1 MSEVVKQ
8 LESALS
14 DQPANPLRNHQV
26 QEYQAEASRL
36 QSVVNAP
43 PYVTGVDRGG
53 AARQYKQ
60 VAKLLD
66 EQAAKP
72 LSGAKKDQVAKAAAE
87 VLETVIRPAMLPR
100 EEMRRNPAGAVG
112 KFLRT
117 ENSPEIQQ
125 AIQHWKRSQLA
136 LEPGSN
142 DPDLANVERFRP
154 EIHVGGPGT
163 FMAGAQIPGNF
174 AMSAQAK
181 ENWPLGEPTI
191 NTAVAQVR
199 KREQTQAQKDGLAKA
214 RAARA
219 AKKEQAG

>member
-1 MSEVVKQ
+1 MSEAVKQ
-8 LESALS
+8 LASALS
-14 DQPANPLRNHQV
+14 DQPTNPLRNHQV
-26 QEYQAEASRL
+26 QEYQSEAARL

-72 LSGAKKDQVAKAAAE
+72 LSGAKKDQVAKLAGE
-87 VLETVIRPAMLPR
+87 VLEEIKGAMLPS

-117 ENSPEIQQ
+117 ENSPEVQ
-125 AIQHWKRSQLA
+125 AKIQHWKRAQLA

-154 EIHVGGPGT
+154 TMHMGGPGT

-199 KREQTQAQKDGLAKA
+199 KREQTQAQKDALVRA
-214 RAARA
+214 RAARH
-219 AKKEQAG
+219 AKKESA

>member
-1 MSEVVKQ
+1 MSDAVQQ
-8 LESALS
+8 LASALS

-26 QEYQAEASRL
+26 EEYRGEQARL

-53 AARQYKQ
+53 AAKQYRQ
-60 VAKLLD
+60 VSKLLD

-72 LSGAKKDQVAKAAAE
+72 LTGAKKDQVAKLANE
-87 VLETVIRPAMLPR
+87 VLDEIKGAMLPR

-117 ENSPEIQQ
+117 ENSPEVQ
-125 AIQHWKRSQLA
+125 AKIQHWKRAQLA
-136 LEPGSN
+136 LEQGNP

-154 EIHVGGPGT
+154 EIHAGGPGT

-181 ENWPLGEPTI
+181 ENWPLGEPTVT
-191 NTAVAQVR
+191 TAVEQVR
-199 KREQTQAQKDGLAKA
+199 KREQTQAQKDALA
-214 RAARA
+214 RAREARH